1 MKDITDVFVSHIH
14 TYIPEEPTGA
24 PKLEFVD
31 PLFRRRLSQI
41 TKMTIQVLHDLLEDV
56 PEATHY
62 KQVFISFRGEIKRE
76 FTINQGIIEDSEILP
91 AAFSLS
97 VFNTPIAAAS
107 IALKLKAGYSV
118 IYPSKSNFLDAL
130 KAASAPLLCGVDEK
144 IILVYADEHIPDEY
158 GVAQEDDNKA
168 MALACILDLHT
179 GEVTQPNIS
188 LTSFVDSDCASCF
201 ARFIS
206 KTD

>member
-1 MKDITDVFVSHIH
+1 MKDIKDVLVSHIH
-14 TYIPEEPTGA
+14 TFIPEGTEA

-41 TKMTIQVLHDLLEDV
+41 TKMTIHVLHDLLEEI
-56 PEATHY
+56 PEATDY

-76 FTINQGIIEDSEILP
+76 FTINKGLIEDSEILP

-118 IYPSKSNFLDAL
+118 LYPSKGNFLDAL
-130 KAASAPLLCGVDEK
+130 KAASAPLLCGAEEK
-144 IILVYADEHIPDEY
+144 IILVYADEYIPDEY
-158 GVAQEDDNKA
+158 GVPQNDNTKA
-168 MALACILDLHT
+168 KAIACILDLYT
-179 GEVTQPNIS
+179 GEPLYERIQKGN
-188 LTSFVDSDCASCF
+188 L
-201 ARFIS
+201 
-206 KTD
+206 